1 MTAVVNQQAAAPQ
14 VVVSLPAAP
23 VAVTIGIQGPRGTD
37 STVAGPAGS
46 TGSTGADSTV
56 PGPTGSTGSTGS
68 TGATG
73 ATGATGEDVP
83 AGGTTG
89 QVLAKINA
97 TDYNTQWVTG
107 GTGPQFITII
117 KPTDEERVSSN
128 AYTSDADIVSPTLE
142 ANSFYRFEMMLL
154 FTAGTVED
162 MKFQVERTGLADADL
177 RYARD
182 LDNAAAVTY
191 GFDSSITCAGGGF
204 SSFRMGNYIG
214 VLRTGAS
221 TGTVRL
227 GWGQDTSGQGI
238 TTIRAGSMMM
248 LRKVS

>member
-1 MTAVVNQQAAAPQ
+1 MPDVQHKRGTRADLNTLAAADGLLIGQ
-14 VVVSLPAAP
+14 IYVITDEDRLA
-23 VAVTIGIQGPRGTD
+23 VAKTIGTYQ
-37 STVAGPAGS
+37 
-46 TGSTGADSTV
+46 
-56 PGPTGSTGSTGS
+56 
-68 TGATG
+68 AT
-73 ATGATGEDVP
+73 AKEDE
-83 AGGTTG
+83 G
-89 QVLAKINA
+89 
-97 TDYNTQWVTG
+97 
-107 GTGPQFITII
+107 GPQFITLI
-117 KPTDEERVSSN
+117 KSTDEERVSSD
-128 AYTSDADIVSPTLE
+128 AYTTDADIVSPTLD